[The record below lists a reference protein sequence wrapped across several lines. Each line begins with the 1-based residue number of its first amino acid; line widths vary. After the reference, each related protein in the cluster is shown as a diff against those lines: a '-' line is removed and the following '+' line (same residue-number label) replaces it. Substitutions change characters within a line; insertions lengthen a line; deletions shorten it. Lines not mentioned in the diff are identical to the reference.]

1 MKTLGKSFS
10 IIKPFNI
17 FNNQLKQSHQSL
29 EALMEMTWWSPFIG
43 CQSNESGTMKKYA
56 SPGKYDV
63 VSILTLKPR
72 PISTSASTGNVKSRL
87 ETTKL
92 FVHAQST

>member
-1 MKTLGKSFS
+1 
-10 IIKPFNI
+10 
-17 FNNQLKQSHQSL
+17 
-29 EALMEMTWWSPFIG
+29 
-43 CQSNESGTMKKYA
+43 MKKYA

>member
-1 MKTLGKSFS
+1 MSDENRKICLPREISC
-10 IIKPFNI
+10 I
-17 FNNQLKQSHQSL
+17 
-29 EALMEMTWWSPFIG
+29 
-43 CQSNESGTMKKYA
+43 
-56 SPGKYDV
+56 D
-63 VSILTLKPR
+63 SILTLKPR